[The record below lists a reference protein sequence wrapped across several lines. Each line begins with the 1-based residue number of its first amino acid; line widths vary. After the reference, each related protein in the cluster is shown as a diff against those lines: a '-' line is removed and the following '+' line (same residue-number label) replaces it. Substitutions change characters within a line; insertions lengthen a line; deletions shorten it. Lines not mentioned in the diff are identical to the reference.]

1 MEARPW
7 FRRWCCMTLLSS
19 GHCPGWVAGAGPG
32 WNYAV
37 RRSTAES
44 GQQQQQHLANL
55 LIILTLVVTRSQVNT
70 DPPSVKPSHSLSPLL
85 SPSHHHTPAR
95 HRLLSIHRHCCS
107 NVRPSAATIQL
118 PSYFAMSQ
126 VTSFA

>member
-19 GHCPGWVAGAGPG
+19 GHCLGWVAGAGPG

-44 GQQQQQHLANL
+44 GQQQQHLANL
-55 LIILTLVVTRSQVNT
+55 LIILTLVTRSQVNT
-70 DPPSVKPSHSLSPLL
+70 DPPSVKPSHSLSPLP
-85 SPSHHHTPAR
+85 SPSNHHTPAR

-107 NVRPSAATIQL
+107 NVCPSAATIQL